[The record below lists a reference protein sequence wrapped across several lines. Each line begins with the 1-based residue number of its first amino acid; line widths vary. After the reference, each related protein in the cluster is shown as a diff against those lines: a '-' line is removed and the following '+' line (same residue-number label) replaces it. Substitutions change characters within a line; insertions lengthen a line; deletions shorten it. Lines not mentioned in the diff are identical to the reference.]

1 MGVAAALALAL
12 AACTGSPSDGGS
24 SSAPENQ
31 ALSIG
36 MTSDVATFDPAQSQ
50 VGGANQFM
58 LPVFDTLIRLDNDGS
73 LVPMLASSWK
83 YTDDSNTVFELTLRD
98 DVKFSDGTPMTAD
111 AVVASLLRFRD
122 GKGPRST
129 ALASVTDV
137 TAVDDTTVRLT
148 LSAPDP
154 ALAYNLTL
162 VAGMIV
168 NPAADATA
176 LASEPAGA
184 GPYVLDT
191 TATRRGDV
199 YVFTRNEN
207 YYDPEAFP
215 FSTLNIKVLTDP
227 TARLNAVKTG
237 QVDATYGLAT
247 QVAEAEA
254 SGLTVLPS
262 PGGWQ
267 GLFLNDRMGVKTPA
281 LAEPEVRQ
289 AINYAIDRKALLKA
303 LALDQGEITTQ
314 VFAPGTPAYDDSL
327 DEKYPF
333 DPAKAKQLMAK
344 AGYGDGFTLTMPQL
358 DTLTP
363 AAYPIIQ
370 QQLADIGITVVYEPI
385 TAAGG
390 LAPFVSDKYSAYMLV
405 WGSSSNWLD
414 ATQLLAPTGPFNPF
428 HVDDPEIA
436 DLMSQIQLASGEEQD
451 ALFKKLSAYVVDQ
464 AWFDPWYFN
473 ENTMLVGDKVN
484 VVAYPQAIMPPIYN
498 YSPAN

>member
-1 MGVAAALALAL
+1 
-12 AACTGSPSDGGS
+12 
-24 SSAPENQ
+24 
-31 ALSIG
+31 
-36 MTSDVATFDPAQSQ
+36 
-50 VGGANQFM
+50 
-58 LPVFDTLIRLDNDGS
+58 
-73 LVPMLASSWK
+73 
-83 YTDDSNTVFELTLRD
+83 
-98 DVKFSDGTPMTAD
+98 MTAD

-129 ALASVTDV
+129 ALAFVTDIE
-137 TAVDDTTVRLT
+137 AVDDTTVRLT

-154 ALAYNLTL
+154 ALAHNFTL

-168 NPAADATA
+168 NPEADATA

-199 YVFTRNEN
+199 YVYTRNEN
-207 YYDPEAFP
+207 YYNTEAFP
-215 FSTLNIKVLTDP
+215 FATVNIKVLNDP

-237 QVDATYGLAT
+237 QVDATFGLAT

-254 SGLTVLPS
+254 SGLTVVAS
-262 PGGWQ
+262 SGGFQ
-267 GLFLNDRMGVKTPA
+267 GLFLNDRLGAKTPA
-281 LAEPEVRQ
+281 LAKVEVRQ

-314 VFAPGTPAYDDSL
+314 VFAPGTPAYDASL

-333 DPAKAKQLMAK
+333 DPKKAKELMAK
-344 AGYGDGFTLTMPQL
+344 AGYADGFTMTLPEL
-358 DTLTP
+358 DTLSP

-385 TAAGG
+385 TSAGG
-390 LAPFVSDKYSAYMLV
+390 IAQFTSDTYSAYMLLF
-405 WGSSSNWLD
+405 GSSNNWLD
-414 ATQLLAPTGPFNPF
+414 ATQLLAPSAPFNTF
-428 HVDDPEIA
+428 HVADPKIA
-436 DLMSQIQLASGEEQD
+436 DLMSQIQAASGDDQD

-473 ENTMLVGDKVN
+473 EDDMFVGDKVK
-484 VVAYPQAIMPPIYN
+484 VEAYNYAIMPPIYN